1 MAVTFTPEQQK
12 VIDLH
17 NRNILVSAAAGSGKT
32 AVLVERI
39 IKMITDEKNKVDI
52 DRLLVV
58 TFTGA
63 AAAEMRERISQA
75 IDRKLEEQPENQ
87 HLQRQA
93 ALLHNARIT
102 TIDSFCLFII
112 RNNFNDIGLDPGFR
126 VADEGELKLMKQDV
140 LTELLEMRYS
150 EKNEAFLNCVEY
162 FTGGSNDKQ
171 LEEYI
176 SKLYEFSMSNPWPE
190 EWLSQR
196 KEDYSIT
203 DVTEIEESGWCHYL
217 VNYIRTSLKEYSGC
231 LMRALKLINLPAGP
245 YYYGELFEKEQE
257 MLHKVSEKET
267 FSELY
272 EAFETISFGRLP
284 GKKDDTV
291 DEECK
296 KKVQQ
301 IRNDVKKKV
310 EDMKNAYFLLSP
322 EQIAERME
330 MAKEPVRTLMELVL
344 QFREMLDER
353 KRKDNIIDFHDME
366 HFALNI
372 LLKKNDKGEYEATP
386 AAREYRQFFHEILI
400 DEYQDSNLVQ
410 ELLLKSVS
418 GEEEGHFNRFM
429 VGDVKQSIY
438 KFRLA
443 RPELFIEKYAC
454 YTKIDSDRQRI
465 DLHKNFR
472 SRREVLESV
481 NNLFYRIMGESLGG
495 VAYDEDAALY
505 PGAVY
510 PDYGHNQTETIL
522 IGKDKESRLS
532 AREQEAA
539 VIAGRIKKLL
549 REFQVTDKETGE
561 LRPVKYSDIVILLRT
576 TSGWAEDFKRIFEKE
591 GVPAYVSSSTG
602 YFQASEVRELLQ
614 LLHVLD
620 NPLQDIPFYGT
631 LKSFF
636 GGFREEEIA
645 LIRSFGRKGTFLY
658 ENCAALGGQ
667 STKGNTKT
675 NAEAST
681 EINTETKTEAGA
693 ISEEHIAEIF
703 GNDEEYD
710 KIKSKINNFLNRL
723 EDLRRKASYT
733 PIHKLIQDILTQTGY
748 LEYISA
754 KPGGEQRRA
763 NVEMLLTRAAAFEKT
778 SYYGLFHFLRY
789 IEQLEKY
796 QVDYGE
802 ADILDENADVV
813 RIMSIHKSKGLEF
826 PVCFVA
832 GLSKKFNMQD
842 TTGRF
847 IADVDMGIGVDYI
860 DSERRIQSRTLRKNA
875 IALKLKLDSLG
886 EELRILYVAMTRA
899 KEKLFLSAVIPDCDK
914 LKESLEQEKSF
925 CADDLGKK
933 DKVPFFTLA
942 GAGSY
947 LDFLLPCL
955 EEAQWVYPEDI
966 FVSDVEDA
974 LRINAAKQRLLLSDG
989 DNKIMTYLSKKF
1001 ERKYPYSYLADL
1013 FVKTTVSELK
1023 KAGAQYLSERS
1034 IERSDDISDG
1044 MVSIDCGFTKQMFEE
1059 PEIVPYIPSFIK
1071 EKEGMS
1077 GTDRGS
1083 AYHKVMELLD
1093 FGRFAKLKKSDEG
1106 ITQDGSCHGGG
1117 QWQDTELKE
1126 EILRQLNEMEQS
1138 EKITHEWRSS
1148 VSVSKFLK
1156 FFDTSLSER
1165 MSAAAEKKQL
1175 YKEQPFV
1182 LGLPANKLN
1191 ETLPES
1197 EMVLIQG
1204 IIDVFF
1210 EEDGKI
1216 IVADYK
1222 TDRVAEEDELIK
1234 RYQVQLDYYGQALER
1249 ITGKRVSEKMIYSF
1263 ALSKEIRL

>member
-58 TFTGA
+58 TFTNA

-140 LTELLEMRYS
+140 LTELLEARYS
-150 EKNEAFLNCVEY
+150 EKDKAFLGCVEY
-162 FTGGSNDKQ
+162 FTGGSDDKQ

-176 SKLYEFSMSNPWPE
+176 AKLYEFSMSNPWPE
-190 EWLSQR
+190 EWLFQR

-203 DVTEIEESGWCHYL
+203 NVTEIEESDWCRYI
-217 VNYIRTSLKEYSGC
+217 VNYIRTSLKEYSSSFFQ
-231 LMRALKLINLPAGP
+231 ALKLIHLPEGP
-245 YYYGELFEKEQE
+245 YYYGELFEKEQK
-257 MLHKVSEKET
+257 MLEKVSAKET

-291 DEECK
+291 DEECR

-301 IRNDVKKKV
+301 IRNDVKKKI
-310 EDMKNAYFLLSP
+310 EYMKNAYFLLSP
-322 EQIAERME
+322 EQVAERMK
-330 MAKEPVRTLMELVL
+330 MAEEPVGTLIELVL
-344 QFREMLDER
+344 QFKEMLDER

-372 LLKKNDKGEYEATP
+372 LLEKNDKGEYEATA

-443 RPELFIEKYAC
+443 RPELFIEKYTC

-472 SRREVLESV
+472 SRPEVLTSI

-510 PDYGHNQTETIL
+510 PDYGHNQMETIL

-532 AREQEAA
+532 AREQEA
-539 VIAGRIKKLL
+539 VIIAGRIKKLL
-549 REFQVTDKETGE
+549 REFQVTDKETGK

-576 TSGWAEDFKRIFEKE
+576 TSGWAEDFKKIFEKE
-591 GVPAYVSSSTG
+591 GVPAYVSSRTG

-636 GGFREEEIA
+636 GGFSEEEIA
-645 LIRSFGRKGTFLY
+645 LIRSLGEKGTSLY
-658 ENCAALGGQ
+658 ENCTAFGSQ
-667 STKGNTKT
+667 NTK
-675 NAEAST
+675 A
-681 EINTETKTEAGA
+681 
-693 ISEEHIAEIF
+693 
-703 GNDEEYD
+703 
-710 KIKSKINNFLNRL
+710 SKINNFLSKL
-723 EDLRRKASYT
+723 EELRRKASYT

-763 NVEMLLTRAAAFEKT
+763 NVEMLLTRAAAFENT

-875 IALKLKLDSLG
+875 VAMKLKLDSLG

-914 LKESLEQEKSF
+914 LKESLESF
-925 CADDLGKK
+925 EHFEHFEHLEHLENLERKG
-933 DKVPFFTLA
+933 KVPFSVLA

-947 LDFLLPCL
+947 FDFLLPCL
-955 EEAQWVYPEDI
+955 ENVQWVYPEDI
-966 FVSDVEDA
+966 LFSDVEDA
-974 LRINAAKQRLLLSDG
+974 LRINEVKQKLLLSEG
-989 DNKIMTYLSKKF
+989 DNEIMTYLSKKF

-1023 KAGAQYLSERS
+1023 KAGAQNLSDKSMEY
-1034 IERSDDISDG
+1034 SDDLSGGMISTDR
-1044 MVSIDCGFTKQMFEE
+1044 GFTKQMYEE

-1083 AYHKVMELLD
+1083 AYHKVMELIDL
-1093 FGRFAKLKKSDEG
+1093 RRIARLKGKGESGEG
-1106 ITQDGSCHGGG
+1106 FLNDI
-1117 QWQDTELKE
+1117 ELKE
-1126 EILRQLNEMEQS
+1126 EILSQMDEMERS
-1138 EKITHEWRSS
+1138 EKITHEWRRS
-1148 VSVSKFLK
+1148 VSVAKLLK
-1156 FFDTSLSER
+1156 FFGTSLAER
-1165 MSAAAEKKQL
+1165 MAVAAEKKQL

-1182 LGLPANKLN
+1182 LGLPANELN
-1191 ETLPES
+1191 RTLPES

-1210 EEDGKI
+1210 EEDGKV

-1222 TDRVAEEDELIK
+1222 TDRVTEEAELIR

-1249 ITGKRVSEKMIYSF
+1249 ITGRKVAEKIIYSF
-1263 ALSKEIRL
+1263 ALSKEIRLRSDLTKK